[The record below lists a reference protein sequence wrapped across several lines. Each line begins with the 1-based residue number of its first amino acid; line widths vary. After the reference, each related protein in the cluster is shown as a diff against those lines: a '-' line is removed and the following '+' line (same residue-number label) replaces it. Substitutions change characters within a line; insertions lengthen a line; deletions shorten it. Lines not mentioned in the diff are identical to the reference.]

1 MPSHLE
7 LFKPS
12 EALER
17 AAGAWAGEQIKT
29 ITDPSEAALKF
40 FELRAEFIQ
49 AYQAK
54 MHE

>member
-1 MPSHLE
+1 MPGIIE

-17 AAGAWAGEQIKT
+17 AAGAWAVEQIKA
-29 ITDPSEAALKF
+29 ITDPVEAAQKF
-40 FELRAEFIQ
+40 FDLRAEFIQ

-54 MHE
+54 QHE